1 VRVDETFQPAGEDR
15 NGTRLSSGHRM
26 AFLQGLLV
34 SPLSMR
40 VRIAR
45 RLDRKLSFLSYENKL
60 RVGSIDRPD
69 YGWPLLQGARLA
81 EKLSYPA
88 ISAIEFGV
96 AGGNGLVALERHA
109 ERIEKITGVRI
120 DVYGLDS
127 GAGLPSPID
136 HRDMPYLWQ
145 QGYYKMD
152 VEALQRRL
160 KRARLV
166 LGDVRETVPALD
178 CRSAPIAFVSFDLD
192 YYSSTVSAF
201 SIFDHERRMMTPRVA
216 CYFDDVAGSLLHA
229 YHEYAGELLAIR
241 EFNARHENIKIDRAR
256 GAQAADQMTW
266 SMEKL
271 YVAHL
276 FDHPDYSRPIGVT
289 HQHPLKTR

>member
-1 VRVDETFQPAGEDR
+1 
-15 NGTRLSSGHRM
+15 M
-26 AFLQGLLV
+26 AFLQDLLV
-34 SPLSMR
+34 RPLSMR
-40 VRIAR
+40 VRLMR
-45 RLDRKLSFLSYENKL
+45 RLDRKLDFLSYENKL

-81 EKLSYPA
+81 QRLNYPA
-88 ISAIEFGV
+88 ISAVEFGV
-96 AGGNGLVALERHA
+96 AGGNGLVALESHA

-120 DVYGLDS
+120 DVYGFDA
-127 GAGLPSPID
+127 GTGLPSPID
-136 HRDMPYLWQ
+136 YRDMPYLWA

-166 LGDVRETVPALD
+166 LGDVRATVPAFD
-178 CRSAPIAFVSFDLD
+178 CRGAPIAFIAFDLD

-216 CYFDDVAGSLLHA
+216 CYFDDIAGSLLGGF
-229 YHEYAGELLAIR
+229 HEFGGELLAIR
-241 EFNARHENIKIDRAR
+241 EFNARHENIKIDRAH
-256 GAQAADQMTW
+256 GAQASDQMTW

-276 FDHPDYSRPIGVT
+276 FDHPDYSRPIGVAQ
-289 HQHPLKTR
+289 QHPLKAR